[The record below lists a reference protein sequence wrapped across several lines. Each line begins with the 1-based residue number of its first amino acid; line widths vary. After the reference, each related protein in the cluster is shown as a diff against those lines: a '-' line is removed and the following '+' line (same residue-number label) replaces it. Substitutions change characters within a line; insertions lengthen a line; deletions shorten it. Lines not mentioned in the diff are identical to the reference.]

1 MTQQLHSRIHWRGV
15 VDLQRCTTLHMKR
28 RNFLKLSMATA
39 TFAMAARADETTW
52 AGSERAGKGIRVGA
66 QKDRYEEELLIMGG
80 RFDLKVSGRDTG
92 GDLCIY
98 DTFRESKGGP
108 ALHRHHFQD
117 EWFYVIRGEFI
128 VQVGDDT
135 LSLHPGDSA
144 LAPRKIPHAFAKIS
158 QGEGQMLVLFQPA
171 GSMEDFFKQMS
182 KLGKEIVP
190 NQEVV
195 MKQLWAEHG
204 MEVMGPPLKF

>member
-1 MTQQLHSRIHWRGV
+1 
-15 VDLQRCTTLHMKR
+15 MKR

-39 TFAMAARADETTW
+39 AFALAARGDETMS
-52 AGSERAGKGIRVGA
+52 ARSERVGKGIRVGA
-66 QKDRYEEELLIMGG
+66 RKDRYEEELLIMGG

-117 EWFYVIRGEFI
+117 EWFYVVRGEFI
-128 VQVGDDT
+128 VRVGDDT

-144 LAPRKIPHAFAKIS
+144 FAPRKIPHAFAKIS
-158 QGEGQMLVLFQPA
+158 EGEGQMLVLFQPA

-195 MKQLWAEHG
+195 MKQLWADHG
-204 MEVMGPPLKF
+204 MEVMGPPLKY

>member
-1 MTQQLHSRIHWRGV
+1 
-15 VDLQRCTTLHMKR
+15 MKR
-28 RNFLKLSMATA
+28 RHFLKLSVAATA
-39 TFAMAARADETTW
+39 LAMAARAQDTASSGSRRAA
-52 AGSERAGKGIRVGA
+52 AGFRVGA

-80 RFDLKVSGRDTG
+80 CFDLKVSGRDTG

-98 DTFRESKGGP
+98 DTYRESKGGP

-135 LSLHPGDSA
+135 LNLHPGDSA
-144 LAPRKIPHAFAKIS
+144 FAPRKIPHAFAKVND
-158 QGEGQMLVLFQPA
+158 GDAQMLVLFQPA

-182 KLGKEIVP
+182 KLGKEIP
-190 NQEVV
+190 QNQESTL
-195 MKQLWAEHG
+195 KQLWAEHG
-204 MEVMGPPLKF
+204 MEILGPPLKF